1 MNASTK
7 VDRISPDANTLYY
20 GDCLEWM
27 QKWEDNCVDL
37 IYLDPPFN
45 SNANYN
51 VLFGTAGNG
60 QAQYRAFND
69 TWHWDSE
76 AEYRYARYEKA
87 TALRARKAIVGL
99 FHIYGRSGMLAYIT
113 YMAERL
119 EEMRR
124 ILKPTGSIYLHCDS
138 TASHALK
145 HLMDAIF
152 GRRNFQNEILWCYRR
167 MPSKARRF
175 QSMNDCIL
183 FYSKTNANYFKV
195 LTTDPSESSKRTH
208 EIAKKRGY
216 NANLSKKMVT
226 VFDWKLY
233 EKAVESGEI
242 PSDLNATEFSG
253 GRPPMRNWWVDIP
266 IISPKGKERLG
277 YPTQKPLALLERIIA
292 ASCDEG
298 GIVLDPFCGCGTAVD
313 AARRLNRR
321 WMGIDISS
329 FAIDLIKQR
338 RLKDET
344 IPVAGSPADLS
355 SARKLAAEKPFDFES
370 WAIMRLPG
378 MAPNTKQVAD
388 GGVDGRGR
396 LYDKPDDWDS
406 DLALAQV
413 KGGKRFVIDGLKA
426 FASVAND
433 AEAAIGCFITLDRVV
448 GDDARSFA
456 ARQKEV
462 TVRGKKYPRMNL
474 WSIEDHFDDRPMQLP
489 PMADPYTGKRIDE
502 TLF

>member
-1 MNASTK
+1 MNASTTP
-7 VDRISPDANTLYY
+7 DRYPPDANTLYY
-20 GDCLEWM
+20 GDCLGWM
-27 QKWEDNCVDL
+27 REWEDNCVDL

-124 ILKPTGSIYLHCDS
+124 ILKSTGSIYLHCDS
-138 TASHALK
+138 YASHALK

-152 GRRNFQNEILWCYRR
+152 GCANFRNEIVWCYTGPAAPRQR
-167 MPSKARRF
+167 QFSRKHDTIF
-175 QSMNDCIL
+175 WYSMG
-183 FYSKTNANYFKV
+183 KTWTFNVDSVRVPHKDGAPHLGGFGSGMDRSETQRYGRLGKIPETWWAETHGNG
-195 LTTDPSESSKRTH
+195 LTTASRQ
-208 EIAKKRGY
+208 
-216 NANLSKKMVT
+216 
-226 VFDWKLY
+226 
-233 EKAVESGEI
+233 
-242 PSDLNATEFSG
+242 
-253 GRPPMRNWWVDIP
+253 RNQY
-266 IISPKGKERLG
+266 LG
-277 YPTQKPLALLERIIA
+277 YPTQKPLALLERIIK
-292 ASCDEG
+292 ASSNEG